1 MKIRS
6 TFHVFVFLTAVLTFS
21 MPFVNFAQQN
31 SDRSEAEVAVAED
44 TNPVSPEAKA
54 NAEQD
59 AENDFS
65 RLKWLGYGMCL
76 GSSITLIALV
86 IGSRIAD
93 EMYPDRYRTE
103 IITEEGNYL
112 GACSYS
118 IPTGIR
124 EIPNQDQIDGY
135 NRVRL
140 LATSVGFL
148 VSHIPVMGLASSV
161 SPSPPP
167 ERFIG
172 KAPEYVQAYTDA
184 YKSKMRSLR
193 RAELVTGSVVG
204 GGCILLSLF
213 ATQE

>member
-21 MPFVNFAQQN
+21 MPFVSFSQQN
-31 SDRSEAEVAVAED
+31 SVQVEAETAASQD
-44 TNPVSPEAKA
+44 AFTMSLEAKA

-65 RLKWLGYGMCL
+65 QLKWLGYGMCL
-76 GSSITLIALV
+76 GSGITVIALV
-86 IGSRIAD
+86 IGSLIAD
-93 EMYPDRYRTE
+93 GMYPDRYRTE
-103 IITEEGNYL
+103 FITEGGGYF
-112 GACSYS
+112 GWS

-124 EIPNQDQIDGY
+124 EIPNRDQIDGY

-140 LATSVGFL
+140 LTTSVGFL
-148 VSHIPVMGLASSV
+148 VSHISVMGLASSV
-161 SPSPPP
+161 SSSPPP

-172 KAPEYVQAYTDA
+172 KAPEYVQAYTDT

-193 RAELVTGSVVG
+193 RVELVMGSVAG
-204 GGCILLSLF
+204 GGCILFGLF
-213 ATQE
+213 TTQE